1 MFLDN
6 EGSID
11 TSYDEWLAVFRTIVE
26 SVIPHK
32 NVAIRPYDHFMNYGR
47 MNGSVRRRAM
57 RINELIINL
66 VNF

>member
-32 NVAIRPYDHFMNYGR
+32 NVVIRPYDVH
-47 MNGSVRRRAM
+47 
-57 RINELIINL
+57 ELWPDEWICSAAGHAY
-66 VNF
+66 